1 MVVTRLPFTA
11 GSSLMEA
18 VVAIPTARR
27 PELLALTLERLA
39 AASGRLEVH
48 IYADSVT
55 ESRLTEIEAA
65 RDEFLP
71 GAFLFHAASHVSVPS
86 GCWNILN
93 AIKSASRC
101 SENVYLVEED
111 VLVYPQFF
119 SWHES
124 QTAVAS
130 CGRRHPDLRWKY
142 RETYTNPGACLRRP
156 LLDALIPHINDEY
169 FADTKSYCE
178 KHFTPWDVS
187 TLDDWLIRR
196 VMRENDWLPAYPDVP
211 VCAHQGFRNYNMLD
225 IYQNKEGD
233 LSHRISRAREIL
245 STVKSTD
252 RYARDFEPYQP

>member
-1 MVVTRLPFTA
+1 
-11 GSSLMEA
+11 MEA

-55 ESRLTEIEAA
+55 ESCLTEIEAA

-71 GAFLFHAASHVSVPS
+71 GAFLFHAAPHVSVPS

-93 AIKSASRC
+93 AIKNASKHADA
-101 SENVYLVEED
+101 VYLVEED
-111 VLVYPQFF
+111 VQIYPGFF
-119 SWHES
+119 KFHES

-142 RETYTNPGACLRRP
+142 RHLYTNPGSLLRRP
-156 LLDALIPHINDEY
+156 LLDKLVPHICMEY
-169 FADTKSYCE
+169 FQDPRGYLDKT
-178 KHFTPWDVS
+178 FGPWHEI
-187 TLDDWLIRR
+187 THLDDGLIRN
-196 VMRENDWLPAYPDVP
+196 VMRENDWLPAYPETP
-211 VCAHQGFRNYNMLD
+211 VCAHQGFRNYNVLD

-233 LSHRISRAREIL
+233 LNQRISRAREIL